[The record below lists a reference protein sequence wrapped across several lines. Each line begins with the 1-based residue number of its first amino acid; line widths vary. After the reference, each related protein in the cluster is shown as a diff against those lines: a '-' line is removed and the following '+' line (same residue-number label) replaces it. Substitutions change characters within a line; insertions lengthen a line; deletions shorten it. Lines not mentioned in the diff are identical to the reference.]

1 MIEIIN
7 SHDKERRQQKLEKLL
22 ARGVS
27 FDPELIK
34 QVSGI
39 LSDIRKRGD
48 DALIDYTARFDGVQL
63 EPEELQ
69 VSEESLERAA
79 AGVDAKVL
87 EAMRLAIENIRAFH
101 QRQLETSWEIEPSPG
116 IMLGQRVQPIES
128 VGLYVPGGTAA
139 YPSSVLMNVIPA
151 QVAGVRRI
159 AVATPPRNLASNRAV
174 AAALRELRIDEVYSV
189 GGAQAIGAF
198 AYGTNTVRAVHK
210 ITGPGNRF
218 VAAAK
223 QLVFGV
229 VGIDSIAGPTEV
241 VIVADDSAR
250 AEYVAADLMAQAEHA
265 EDSAAVLITT
275 SMHLAEAVL
284 VEIGLQM
291 RALSRS
297 EIIRKSLEEF
307 GVILITDNLDE
318 AFELVNQLAPEHV
331 QVMTADA
338 DRDSQKI
345 KHAGAVF
352 IGQHTPTALGDYFA
366 GPNHVLPTGGTARFS
381 SPLTVHDFIK
391 RSNVVRYSAAAFRDA
406 AESIATLA
414 TVEGLH
420 AHAQSALI
428 RLGEVR

>member
-1 MIEIIN
+1 VIDIIN
-7 SHDKERRQQKLEKLL
+7 TNDKERRRQKLEKLL

-39 LSDIRKRGD
+39 LSDIRTRGD

-63 EPEELQ
+63 QPQELQ

-87 EAMRLAIENIRAFH
+87 EAMRLAIENIREFH
-101 QRQLETSWEIEPSPG
+101 QRQLENSWEIEPSPG

-151 QVAGVRRI
+151 QVAGVGRI
-159 AVATPPRNLASNRAV
+159 AVATPPRSLASNPAV
-174 AAALRELRIDEVYSV
+174 AAALRELRIKEVYSV
-189 GGAQAIGAF
+189 GGAQAIGAL
-198 AYGTNTVRAVHK
+198 AYGTNSVRAVHK

-265 EDSAAVLITT
+265 DDSAAVLITT

-284 VEIGLQM
+284 LEIGWQM
-291 RALSRS
+291 RTLPRS
-297 EIIRKSLEEF
+297 AIIRKSLEEF

-331 QVMTADA
+331 QVMTTDG

-345 KHAGAVF
+345 KHAGAIF

-381 SPLTVHDFIK
+381 SPLTVHDFTK
-391 RSNVVRYSAAAFRDA
+391 RSNVVRYSAAAFRET

-414 TVEGLH
+414 TVEGLDAH
-420 AHAQSALI
+420 AHSALI
-428 RLGEVR
+428 RLGEAR